1 MLHISL
7 LCSINAAVCCNQGM
21 YSIDT
26 PSRSIQHKKIP
37 PSQNF
42 YTYCKDLS
50 YKSPRTVYFTITQ
63 HNCCS
68 MQQPRHDFDRYPFQI
83 NVASKTTPIP
93 KLSCMLKRFFLKNS
107 CAVYI
112 TIMQHKCCSM
122 QQPRHNIV
130 GCPFQI
136 CSASIYTPISK
147 FLGILKTFFLKKLL
161 RCIFYYYAA

>member
-50 YKSPRTVYFTITQ
+50 YKSPCTVYFTITQ

-122 QQPRHNIV
+122 QQPRHNLMDAPSRSLQHQYI
-130 GCPFQI
+130 PPYLNFQ
-136 CSASIYTPISK
+136 AY
-147 FLGILKTFFLKKLL
+147 
-161 RCIFYYYAA
+161 

>member
-1 MLHISL
+1 MPSFSSFFDYWHNIAKKSICCIFYYYVAFIQHYAATEVYLQWVPLLDQLCTPKCFLFKFLWSLLEFCQKRHMLHISL

-50 YKSPRTVYFTITQ
+50 YKSPCTVYFTITQ

-68 MQQPRHDFDRYPFQI
+68 MQQPRHDFDRYPF
-83 NVASKTTPIP
+83 
-93 KLSCMLKRFFLKNS
+93 
-107 CAVYI
+107 
-112 TIMQHKCCSM
+112 
-122 QQPRHNIV
+122 
-130 GCPFQI
+130 
-136 CSASIYTPISK
+136 
-147 FLGILKTFFLKKLL
+147 
-161 RCIFYYYAA
+161 